1 VALLLLLLLLLL
13 VVVVAGD
20 TLFALGCGRL
30 FEGHPEMMWCSLSKL
45 LPLPRD
51 TLVYCAHEYTQSN
64 ARFAVTVDPNNE
76 ALQRR
81 KVAIDEAREKV
92 GAWLE
97 QEAVVHRG
105 CCA

>member
-1 VALLLLLLLLLL
+1 MPT
-13 VVVVAGD
+13 GD

-30 FEGHPEMMWCSLSKL
+30 FEGHPEMMWTSLSKL

-76 ALQRR
+76 ALQKR
-81 KVAIDEAREKV
+81 KEAIDAARKKV
-92 GAWLE
+92 CWCCR
-97 QEAVVHRG
+97 VV
-105 CCA
+105 